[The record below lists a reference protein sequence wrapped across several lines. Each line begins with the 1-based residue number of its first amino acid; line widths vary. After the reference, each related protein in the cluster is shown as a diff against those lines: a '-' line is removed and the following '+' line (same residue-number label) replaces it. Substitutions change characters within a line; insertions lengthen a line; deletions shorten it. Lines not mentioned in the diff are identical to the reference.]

1 MGSPISF
8 SETCKR
14 NRIPASASFCE
25 SDLSV
30 FVCAPAR
37 PDTARIVPASSA
49 PALMRLFSIRVMAQT
64 PCSSIRNRSWNVPI
78 GGRFMFIH
86 LAFPGHDD
94 TLKFFRYPR
103 RLLANQTC
111 NCIVFGPS
119 RAAGLA
125 RYSGAFAECGTGRQ
139 DYAESWRSCSG
150 LYPSQRSMEDRQA
163 LGLPRQEK
171 CLSRRL
177 RPRFHRWLNEA
188 TSGGP
193 GWTRFR

>member
-14 NRIPASASFCE
+14 NRIPASASFWE
-25 SDLSV
+25 SGLSV
-30 FVCAPAR
+30 LVCAPAR

-49 PALMRLFSIRVMAQT
+49 PTLTRPFSIHGTHAPAPQYAIIPEMFQLAVIS
-64 PCSSIRNRSWNVPI
+64 CSLI
-78 GGRFMFIH
+78 
-86 LAFPGHDD
+86 LACPGHDD

-103 RLLANQTC
+103 RLLANQTR
-111 NCIVFGPS
+111 NCIVFALS

-125 RYSGAFAECGTGRQ
+125 RHSGAFAECGTGRQ

-193 GWTRFR
+193 GWTR

>member
-49 PALMRLFSIRVMAQT
+49 PTLLPLFSIRVMAHT
-64 PCSSIRNRSWNVPI
+64 PAPQYAIIPEMFQLAAVSWSLILP
-78 GGRFMFIH
+78 
-86 LAFPGHDD
+86 FPGHDD

-111 NCIVFGPS
+111 NRIVF
-119 RAAGLA
+119 AL
-125 RYSGAFAECGTGRQ
+125 
-139 DYAESWRSCSG
+139 SCAKT
-150 LYPSQRSMEDRQA
+150 M
-163 LGLPRQEK
+163 
-171 CLSRRL
+171 RL
-177 RPRFHRWLNEA
+177 HVW
-188 TSGGP
+188 
-193 GWTRFR
+193 